1 MNSES
6 VIFAGL
12 GLLLA
17 GIVKGAT
24 GIGYA
29 TCALPVLA
37 SVVDLKTAMA
47 LILAPTFATN
57 VSMALFSGDV
67 RTVFSMFLPLYVA
80 MIPGIA
86 VGVILLAAIDT
97 KIAACILG
105 LLLIVYAVL
114 FFIKPTF
121 SLSPDATRL
130 LRVPVG
136 FVNGIL
142 TGLTGSQVIPLVPY
156 MLSVSVDPKI
166 SVQAI
171 NLGVLVL
178 TMLLTGALLTT
189 NLVDAVLLQWSALAI
204 LPAVGGVLIGTYI
217 RARLSAHMARGLVV
231 MVLGLMGAKLALGI

>member
-47 LILAPTFATN
+47 LILAPAFATN

-67 RTVFSMFLPLYVA
+67 RTVISMFLPLYVA
-80 MIPGIA
+80 MVPGIA
-86 VGVILLAAIDT
+86 VGVTLLAVIDT
-97 KIAACILG
+97 KLAACILG
-105 LLLIVYAVL
+105 LLLIVYAVW
-114 FFIKPTF
+114 FFIKPIF
-121 SLSPDATRL
+121 RLSSHATRL
-130 LRVPVG
+130 LQVPVG

-156 MLSVSVDPKI
+156 MLSVCVDPKI

-178 TMLLTGALLTT
+178 TTLLTGALLTT
-189 NLVDAVLLQWSALAI
+189 NFVDAVLLQWSVLAI

-217 RARLSAHMARGLVV
+217 RARLSAHMSRGLVV
-231 MVLGLMGAKLALGI
+231 VVLGLMGAKLTLGI